1 MAGLLRPQGV
11 EEALEHATRLAASE
25 SCLFVRYTGSKRYI
39 EAAKICIHGA
49 RWSDVKRYL
58 QAAEGG
64 GITDGEVTK
73 ILRNLV
79 NYGFLEKRG
88 DLYVVPDPALR
99 KALEA
104 LRC

>member
-1 MAGLLRPQGV
+1 MHTRREVVGRK
-11 EEALEHATRLAASE
+11 ALPPGGR
-25 SCLFVRYTGSKRYI
+25 
-39 EAAKICIHGA
+39 
-49 RWSDVKRYL
+49 
-58 QAAEGG
+58 GG

>member
-1 MAGLLRPQGV
+1 MHTRREVVGRK
-11 EEALEHATRLAASE
+11 ALPPGGR
-25 SCLFVRYTGSKRYI
+25 G
-39 EAAKICIHGA
+39 
-49 RWSDVKRYL
+49 
-58 QAAEGG
+58 GG

-79 NYGFLEKRG
+79 NYGFLERRG